1 MLETLCSMKSISNKL
16 LRDDAFAQRNIFF
29 GMASEHLDCAIIA
42 AVCKLCDDFAP
53 GIHTSN
59 EM

>member
-1 MLETLCSMKSISNKL
+1 MASILDNL
-16 LRDDAFAQRNIFF
+16 LRDVVYSHKTYLSD
-29 GMASEHLDCAIIA
+29 MASEHLDCAIIA